1 MRQGASA
8 PVLLAAGL
16 ILAACVPLESTR
28 QPART
33 GAGRFTEEGLAS
45 WYGME
50 GGRVREHGKPTASGR
65 PYDQNALTAAHKTLP
80 LGTRVKVTNLEN
92 GRSLVVVIN
101 DRGPYIQGRIID
113 MTLRGARILGF
124 KEKGTARVRIEALP

>member
-1 MRQGASA
+1 MRRGASV
-8 PVLLAAGL
+8 PGL
-16 ILAACVPLESTR
+16 ILAGMLLAACVPLVPPR
-28 QPART
+28 QGGRS
-33 GAGRFTEEGLAS
+33 GVGRFTEEGLAS

-50 GGRVREHGKPTASGR
+50 GGRVREHGRPTATGR